1 MNDENEHK
9 KITAEDE
16 KAPGLAAN
24 YLLMGAG
31 SMFTSMLIAGFIV
44 GYFLDQIFDT
54 TPIFF
59 LSCAVLGFIGGI
71 QQVHKLSKRLDYMAP
86 KAEKETEDDKKSG

>member
-1 MNDENEHK
+1 MKNENEHNK
-9 KITAEDE
+9 EAKDAD

-44 GYFLDQIFDT
+44 GYMLDQVFDT

-86 KAEKETEDDKKSG
+86 KEKKETENDQKS